1 MSEQEHKDI
10 FEQWLQQHQALL
22 FKVVRAY
29 AVQKAD
35 QDDLFQE
42 VCLQVWRS
50 VPRVKRCLGGYNLA
64 VSDSLAYG
72 HNLEKEG
79 ATARKTKHSLCPG
92 NTFAR
97 NAAIKECSIGMVVL
111 GNHPIG

>member
-1 MSEQEHKDI
+1 MSEQERKGI

-42 VCLQVWRS
+42 VCLQVWCS
-50 VPRVKRCLGGYNLA
+50 YNLV

-72 HNLEKEG
+72 HHLEKES
-79 ATARKTKHSLCPG
+79 ATARRTKYSLCEG
-92 NTFAR
+92 STSTR
-97 NAAIKECSIGMVVL
+97 NEAIKECSIGVVVL